1 MITNIERENLKP
13 ILGTRYSKAILEILS
28 QYGVTKEN
36 GNEYSIGFISHVLNG
51 RYENQAIEMAIY
63 ELYDRK
69 QKISIELLKKR
80 KKAATKKPEARTPG
94 NF

>member
-1 MITNIERENLKP
+1 MITQIERENLKKT
-13 ILGTRYSKAILEILS
+13 LGTRYSKAVLDILS
-28 QYGVTKEN
+28 EYGATKEN
-36 GNEYSIGFISHVLNG
+36 GNPYSIGFISHVFNG

-69 QKISIELLKKR
+69 QKSSLELLKKR